1 MAVERK
7 FKHLEFIQGV
17 INRLGVNS
25 FRVKGWSV
33 VLVSALFVL
42 AAREGIGVSVIALIP
57 LLCFW
62 GLDGYYLWQER
73 LFRALYDHVRELDES
88 DIDFSMNLTPFKG
101 RTPPVS
107 VSSSRSRPRTWS
119 RATFSGTLLA
129 FYVALIVTAIVVVV
143 IYPFFNGGSS

>member
-7 FKHLEFIQGV
+7 LKHLEFIQGV

-42 AAREGIGVSVIALIP
+42 AAREGIGLSVIALIP

-62 GLDGYYLWQER
+62 DWM
-73 LFRALYDHVRELDES
+73 VTTS
-88 DIDFSMNLTPFKG
+88 G
-101 RTPPVS
+101 RSACSEHCMTMS
-107 VSSSRSRPRTWS
+107 
-119 RATFSGTLLA
+119 ASGTNP
-129 FYVALIVTAIVVVV
+129 I
-143 IYPFFNGGSS
+143 